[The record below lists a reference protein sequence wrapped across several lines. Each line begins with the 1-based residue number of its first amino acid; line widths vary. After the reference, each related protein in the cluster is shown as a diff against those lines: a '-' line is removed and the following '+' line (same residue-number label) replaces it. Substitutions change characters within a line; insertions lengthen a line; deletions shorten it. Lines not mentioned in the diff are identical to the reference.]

1 LPYGTKRIGTFVPNE
16 RRNNM
21 VANRAQFFKV
31 AGLLLEVME
40 NPTIKTTE
48 AYISKVLDVVDEVEE
63 VNDIADR
70 LNQAFYQ
77 YTIDAQQR
85 EKQDGI

>member
-1 LPYGTKRIGTFVPNE
+1 
-16 RRNNM
+16 M
-21 VANRAQFFKV
+21 VANRVQFFKV
-31 AGLLLEVME
+31 AGLMAEVMADPSIRVAE
-40 NPTIKTTE
+40 E
-48 AYISKVLDVVDEVEE
+48 YIEKVLAVVDEVEE